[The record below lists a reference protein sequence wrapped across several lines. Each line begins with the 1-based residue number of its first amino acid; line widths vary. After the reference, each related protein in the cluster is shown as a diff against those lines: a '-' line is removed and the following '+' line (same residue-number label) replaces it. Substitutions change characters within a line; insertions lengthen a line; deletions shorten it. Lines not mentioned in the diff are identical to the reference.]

1 MGKTRKEKFSR
12 MEQTILTMMDD
23 SDDSIIA
30 VREARDWYNDHLCE
44 VLEKHPLTPS
54 KTLALAAV
62 LLTAGIDATFMA
74 YKEHNADAA
83 LDKEDEFF
91 CRTLLRNEFD
101 RDVCMAQCM
110 LQMLKGQSGSCFET
124 PNNSENDA

>member
-1 MGKTRKEKFSR
+1 MEKTNEQKFTR

-23 SDDSIIA
+23 SDDSMIA
-30 VREARDWYNDHLCE
+30 VREARDYYNEYLCD
-44 VLEKHPLTPS
+44 VMEKHPLTPS

-74 YKEHNADAA
+74 YNEHNADND
-83 LDKEDEFF
+83 LDRNDELV
-91 CRTLLRNEFD
+91 CRTLLRHEFD
-101 RDVCMAQCM
+101 RDVCMAQVM
-110 LQMLKGQSGSCFET
+110 LQMLKESSGSCFET